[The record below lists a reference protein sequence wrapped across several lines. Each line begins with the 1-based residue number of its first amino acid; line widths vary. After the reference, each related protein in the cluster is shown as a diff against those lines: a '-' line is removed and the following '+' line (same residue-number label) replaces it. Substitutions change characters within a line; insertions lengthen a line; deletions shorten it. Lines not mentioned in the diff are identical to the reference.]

1 MSLENKIRVVVSGAY
16 TESDGYPNVKWF
28 LHCIA
33 NDSRFEIVARVGAKN
48 KIKSASLYKLA
59 SGNFIDKI
67 GNFLLE
73 LFRNIKSF
81 TVVIFVL
88 HKKDYDFLY
97 IPYPALISLLL
108 HSLLPRAFRPF
119 IIADTF
125 ISIYDTVINDRKLLN
140 KNDIPAKVLYTAEK
154 ISLET
159 ADIVL
164 TDTEC
169 NSIFLE
175 DIFFVDK
182 RKFFSLPLFTDET
195 NYFSHKRVAGHRI
208 RVLFIAYFL

>member
-108 HSLLPRAFRPF
+108 HSLLQQLYCCCSRFHLRYHYCCKLMQLRYKVVLCQLSFRHSHS
-119 IIADTF
+119 DL
-125 ISIYDTVINDRKLLN
+125 LLN
-140 KNDIPAKVLYTAEK
+140 
-154 ISLET
+154 S
-159 ADIVL
+159 
-164 TDTEC
+164 
-169 NSIFLE
+169 SM
-175 DIFFVDK
+175 
-182 RKFFSLPLFTDET
+182 
-195 NYFSHKRVAGHRI
+195 H
-208 RVLFIAYFL
+208 